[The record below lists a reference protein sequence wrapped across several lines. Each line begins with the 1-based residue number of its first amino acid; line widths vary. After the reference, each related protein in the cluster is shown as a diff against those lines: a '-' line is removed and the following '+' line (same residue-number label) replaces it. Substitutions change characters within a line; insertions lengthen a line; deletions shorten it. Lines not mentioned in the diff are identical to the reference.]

1 MKKENKIYIIGHKNP
16 DTDSICSAIAY
27 ADIKNRTCREKYV
40 AKRAGAINKETAF
53 VLDYFHMDTPGYLPD
68 VRTQIKDMDF
78 IDTPGADRNLSV
90 KCAWEM
96 MNQYHTGTLPIVN
109 ENGILEGLIT
119 HGDIAKSYMEAYDN
133 TILSKAKPKYGD
145 IAETIKGQIIT
156 GDKNSHFKKG
166 KVWSGASQPDIMENL
181 ISENDLVIVENRTDA
196 QLCAVDINVSCMVVC
211 MGSKISNSIQ
221 KLAKGKNIVIIST
234 SYDAFT
240 VGRLIYQSIPIKYF
254 MKQDELVTFR
264 KDDYIEH
271 AKDIMAKMRYREF
284 PVVNSKGKYLG
295 TISRGS
301 LLNTR
306 KKSLIL
312 VDHNER
318 FQAVD
323 NIEEADIVEII
334 DHHRIGSLET
344 FNPVLFRNQPV
355 GCTATI
361 LYQIYQEL
369 CLDIPKDIAG
379 CLCAAILSDTLL
391 FRSPTCT
398 EKDKEAAYSLA
409 KMAEIE
415 LESFAKEMFQVGSDF
430 SEKSTEEIFYQD
442 YKKFIVEDIVLGIG
456 QVSFLTETSL
466 LEVKKRMMLYMEK
479 ECSKNGVQMSF
490 FMLTNIMTQ
499 STELLCYGKG
509 AEQLIQKAYDVFV
522 NNRCCHL
529 ENIVSRK
536 KQLLPRLM
544 YALQA

>member
-181 ISENDLVIVENRTDA
+181 ISENDLVIVGNRTDA

-221 KLAKGKNIVIIST
+221 KLAKGKNIVIISLFVVFMGFFF
-234 SYDAFT
+234 DNLFT
-240 VGRLIYQSIPIKYF
+240 I
-254 MKQDELVTFR
+254 
-264 KDDYIEH
+264 
-271 AKDIMAKMRYREF
+271 
-284 PVVNSKGKYLG
+284 GKYLG
-295 TISRGS
+295 TNIRCF
-301 LLNTR
+301 LN
-306 KKSLIL
+306 
-312 VDHNER
+312 
-318 FQAVD
+318 
-323 NIEEADIVEII
+323 
-334 DHHRIGSLET
+334 
-344 FNPVLFRNQPV
+344 
-355 GCTATI
+355 
-361 LYQIYQEL
+361 
-369 CLDIPKDIAG
+369 
-379 CLCAAILSDTLL
+379 
-391 FRSPTCT
+391 
-398 EKDKEAAYSLA
+398 
-409 KMAEIE
+409 
-415 LESFAKEMFQVGSDF
+415 
-430 SEKSTEEIFYQD
+430 
-442 YKKFIVEDIVLGIG
+442 
-456 QVSFLTETSL
+456 
-466 LEVKKRMMLYMEK
+466 
-479 ECSKNGVQMSF
+479 
-490 FMLTNIMTQ
+490 
-499 STELLCYGKG
+499 
-509 AEQLIQKAYDVFV
+509 
-522 NNRCCHL
+522 
-529 ENIVSRK
+529 
-536 KQLLPRLM
+536 
-544 YALQA
+544 